1 MKEKRMFSVS
11 LITTGGV
18 NEDMLAQVARVT
30 RGADLT
36 IVKPS
41 MCSDEQR
48 AKDLELL
55 RKIIQYK
62 HLSVLEFSNILYQIE
77 CPIYIARQL
86 MRYRCSSFIE
96 RSLRACGPMDYDSG
110 PYEEA
115 IKNGMKREDARALL
129 PLSTQTRFL
138 WSLNLREL
146 LHIAEERLTPNAQ
159 AMTRDVVQKMVDL
172 TSEHFP
178 HVIEYWQSDR
188 VIGYWKEYRK
198 DKQCP
203 TK

>member
-1 MKEKRMFSVS
+1 MTEKRMFSVA

-48 AKDLELL
+48 KKDLDLL
-55 RKIIQYK
+55 RKIISYK

-86 MRYRCSSFIE
+86 MRYRCSSFLE
-96 RSLRACGPMDYDSG
+96 RSLRVCGPMEGDAVLEDY
-110 PYEEA
+110 ERA
-115 IKNGMKREDARALL
+115 INEGMKREDARALL
-129 PLSTQTRFL
+129 PLSTRTRFL
-138 WSLNLREL
+138 WLVNLREL
-146 LHIAEERLTPNAQ
+146 LHIAEERLTPAAQ
-159 AMTRDVVQKMVDL
+159 SMTREIVHTMVDL
-172 TSEHFP
+172 AGMVFP
-178 HVIEYWQSDR
+178 NVIEYWLNTR
-188 VIGYWKEYRK
+188 EGA
-198 DKQCP
+198 QCP

>member
-1 MKEKRMFSVS
+1 MTKKRMFSVS

-18 NEDMLAQVARVT
+18 SEEMLPRVARVT

-48 AKDLELL
+48 EKDLDLL
-55 RKIIQYK
+55 RKIIFHK

-86 MRYRCSSFIE
+86 MRYRCSSYLE
-96 RSLRACGPMDYDSG
+96 RSLRVCGPMEGDAVLEDYKNAIESG
-110 PYEEA
+110 T
-115 IKNGMKREDARALL
+115 KREDARALL
-129 PLSTQTRFL
+129 PLSTRTRFL
-138 WSLNLREL
+138 WLLNLREL
-146 LHIAEERLTPNAQ
+146 LHIAEERLTPAAQ
-159 AMTRDVVQKMVDL
+159 YMTQCIVGAMVDIAAQ
-172 TSEHFP
+172 EFP
-178 HVIEYWQSDR
+178 HVI
-188 VIGYWKEYRK
+188 GFWKEQREGAT
-198 DKQCP
+198 CP